1 MFKIF
6 WKTLF
11 QQNSYAEPDW
21 RLDPSGHPEL
31 LTMSLREL
39 ADLPM
44 VAEVAVRVGKVEVV
58 DGCRSG
64 VGGDI
69 PAGCIVS
76 R

>member
-11 QQNSYAEPDW
+11 QQNRYAEPDW

-44 VAEVAVRVGKVEVV
+44 VAEVPVRVRTVEVA
-58 DGCRSG
+58 DGCRRG
-64 VGGDI
+64 ADGGI
-69 PAGCIVS
+69 AEGCAVS

>member
-11 QQNSYAEPDW
+11 QQNNCAEPDW
-21 RLDPSGHPEL
+21 RFDPSGHPEL
-31 LTMSLREL
+31 LGMSPREL

-44 VAEVAVRVGKVEVV
+44 VAEVAVRVGQIEVN
-58 DGCRSG
+58 DGCRG
-64 VGGDI
+64 GLGGDI
-69 PAGCIVS
+69 PAGCVAS

>member
-1 MFKIF
+1 MIKIF

-11 QQNSYAEPDW
+11 QQNIYAEPDW

-31 LTMSLREL
+31 LAMSLREL

-44 VAEVAVRVGKVEVV
+44 VAEVAVRAGKV
-58 DGCRSG
+58 DDRCRSDL
-64 VGGDI
+64 GGDI
-69 PAGCIVS
+69 PAGCVVS